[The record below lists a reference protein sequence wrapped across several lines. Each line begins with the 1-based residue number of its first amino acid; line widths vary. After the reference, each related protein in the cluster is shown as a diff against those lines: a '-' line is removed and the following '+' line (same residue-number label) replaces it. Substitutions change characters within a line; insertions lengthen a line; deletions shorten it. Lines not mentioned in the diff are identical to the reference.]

1 MGGGMTLILSGTNGL
16 SDVDG
21 TAATPAIRGT
31 DANTGMFFPAAD
43 TIAFAEG
50 GVEAMRLDAAGNV
63 GIGTSSPSGKFV
75 VAGSDAFPR
84 ELQVST
90 NDQTVTVRAKGKD
103 SFSYNGTL
111 NLSAAGAGGDV
122 RFEINSTERARIDSS
137 GNVGIGTSSP
147 AAKLQVKVGT
157 NQNFTVTS
165 TSGVTQLQS
174 INDAGNAF
182 TQLDVAGSFIT
193 LSPGSTERAR
203 IDSSGNLLVGT
214 TSTAGPGGAR
224 VVAGLFMTLAGSG
237 GLNQAQSATLFTIP
251 TDTAFLVTAQTGNA
265 NGLSTVVLVT
275 LTSGGNS
282 AVRTILMQDSGG
294 FFISMSGANVQITN
308 TLGGPIA
315 YSFTAM
321 RIF

>member
-1 MGGGMTLILSGTNGL
+1 MSLKLNSSGGGSVTLQEPVTA
-16 SDVDG
+16 SDLTVNLP
-21 TAATPAIRGT
+21 ATLG
-31 DANTGMFFPAAD
+31 NTGNSMVV
-43 TIAFAEG
+43 TS
-50 GVEAMRLDAAGNV
+50 DASGNV
-63 GIGTSSPSGKFV
+63 GVGTTTPGVRLDVVGTGPQQIRLTNSGSGSADSANLVAVSNDISASLSAYKFGGVGQAGTSSNHPFV
-75 VAGSDAFPR
+75 LR
-84 ELQVST
+84 T
-90 NDQTVTVRAKGKD
+90 N
-103 SFSYNGTL
+103 N
-111 NLSAAGAGGDV
+111 
-122 RFEINSTERARIDSS
+122 TERVRIDTS
-137 GNVGIGTSSP
+137 GNVGIGTTSP
-147 AAKLQVKVGT
+147 ATKLQVKVGT